1 MHGERSIYENP
12 VNLWLVNVQQP
23 DSRTVVL
30 LDKDLAALLLPTRRT
45 VNVLGFVDERP
56 LPVGLLNLIG

>member
-1 MHGERSIYENP
+1 M
-12 VNLWLVNVQQP
+12 NLWLANVQQP

-30 LDKDLAALLLPTRRT
+30 LDEDLAALLLPTRRT

>member
-30 LDKDLAALLLPTRRT
+30 LDEDLAALLLPTRRT